1 MDLKRPIG
9 PSRELNPKHA
19 TFPRRVL
26 TSAEFSQLT
35 AIPLLCAF
43 QPERPLVNWRQWLGL
58 TPTVADLARELLRAA
73 QRSGV
78 TGWSYDAADTSLRNA
93 DHGVINLANIHR
105 EYAQARYL
113 ARPGLLQKYHAM
125 LTPSD
130 QSKVPR
136 LRTLAQTRIFP
147 ILRSR
152 NDRVTLEI
160 QHRDAKDPFPPRAAK
175 TFLSHLEVVNGYD
188 RGQTVSQVKAS
199 AAPEWGLSLELA
211 IERARAN
218 LRALPA
224 PTWQLVGDAVWQ
236 LQSDEGYNESFLQ
249 LPKVFENLPA
259 KGSALAMIPNRG
271 VLLATGSDEPAGI
284 TALLAA
290 ARKSIEEAPWP
301 LCGDLF
307 RITPAG
313 PELYVPIGDEAIHLA
328 TIQRLDIASVYEAQ
342 KTVLQKHCEALGDPV
357 YVATYGIISKT
368 SSPDDSHSWCSWAER
383 VESLLPAT
391 DLIAFGWQFEDSRK
405 TLMVRWTDAGQM
417 VGHYFKP
424 TIEDP
429 PRFRVD
435 EFPTPEERDALQRVA
450 V

>member
-1 MDLKRPIG
+1 M
-9 PSRELNPKHA
+9 
-19 TFPRRVL
+19 
-26 TSAEFSQLT
+26 
-35 AIPLLCAF
+35 
-43 QPERPLVNWRQWLGL
+43 NWRQWLGL
-58 TPTVADLARELLRAA
+58 TPTVADLARDLLRAA

-78 TGWSYDAADTSLRNA
+78 AGWSYDAADTCLRNA

-113 ARPGLLQKYHAM
+113 ARPGLLQKYYAM

-136 LRTLAQTRIFP
+136 LWTLAQTRIFP

-152 NDRVTLEI
+152 YDRVTLEI
-160 QHRDAKDPFPPRAAK
+160 QHRDTKDPFPPRAAK
-175 TFLSHLEVVNGYD
+175 AYLGHLEVVIGYD
-188 RGQTVSQVKAS
+188 HGQTVSQVKAS
-199 AAPEWGLSLELA
+199 AAAEWALSLELV

-249 LPKVFENLPA
+249 LPEVFEQLPA
-259 KGSALAMIPNRG
+259 KGGALAMIPNRG

-284 TALLAA
+284 TALLSA
-290 ARKSIEEAPWP
+290 ARKSIEQAPWP

-307 RITPAG
+307 RMTPAG
-313 PELYVPIGDEAIHLA
+313 PELLVPTGDEAIRLA
-328 TIQRLDIASVYEAQ
+328 TVQRIDIASVYEAQ
-342 KTVLQKHCEALGDPV
+342 KTVLQKYCEALGDPV

-368 SSPDDSHSWCSWAER
+368 SNPDDSHSWCSWTDG

-391 DLIAFGWQFEDSRK
+391 DLIAFGWQFEHSRK
-405 TLMVRWTDAGQM
+405 TMMVRWADAERI
-417 VGHYFKP
+417 VGHYLKP
-424 TIEDP
+424 TAEDP

-435 EFPTPEERDALQRVA
+435 EFPTQQERDALQRVA